1 MLAAGPR
8 DEKKGPGPVL
18 APVPNRRGVGE
29 NGDPGV
35 VGTLDL
41 PTRGTKNGEWSID
54 GVGDAGLDGPL
65 TISSSK
71 STMTLISS
79 GFSSVVGAGAATGA
93 GAGAGAGAGGS
104 DNENEDRAASNWADG
119 FTALPDRLGPVAT
132 AAVFAVVGLYVDGCV
147 TDPPCGADGLEAVPN
162 RGAMSI
168 RIARGA
174 RR

>member
-8 DEKKGPGPVL
+8 DEKEGLV
-18 APVPNRRGVGE
+18 PVPAPKRRGVGVGE

-35 VGTLDL
+35 AGTLDL
-41 PTRGTKNGEWSID
+41 PARGTKNGELSID
-54 GVGDAGLDGPL
+54 GVGEAGLVGAL

-79 GFSSVVGAGAATGA
+79 GFSSGVVTGAGARACTGA
-93 GAGAGAGAGGS
+93 GAGS
-104 DNENEDRAASNWADG
+104 TDDENEGFAASNCAEG
-119 FTALPDRLGPVAT
+119 FISLPDRLGPVAA

-147 TDPPCGADGLEAVPN
+147 TDPPCSADGLAVLPN
-162 RGAMSI
+162 RGATSI

-174 RR
+174 RK